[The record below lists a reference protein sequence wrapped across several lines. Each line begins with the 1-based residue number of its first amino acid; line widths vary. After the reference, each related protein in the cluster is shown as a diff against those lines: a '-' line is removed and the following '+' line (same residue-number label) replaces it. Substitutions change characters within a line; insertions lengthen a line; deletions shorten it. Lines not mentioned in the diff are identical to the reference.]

1 MSVSIEVKGIKELFD
16 KLGSFDAINV
26 LEDPMNRAVLRL
38 ESRMKVYPPTRPNQ
52 RYVRTGTLG
61 RRFTHE
67 VTRQSNGLI
76 GKVGNN
82 TVYAPFV
89 VSKQFQRTLFRGRW
103 QTDLDVLES
112 EKDVIL
118 RDFEKAIAEAI

>member
-1 MSVSIEVKGIKELFD
+1 MSVTLEIRGIQELFR
-16 KLGSFDAINV
+16 KLNSIDAIKI

-38 ESRMKVYPPTRPNQ
+38 ESRLKVYPPTRPGQ
-52 RYVRTGTLG
+52 RYVRSGTLG
-61 RRFTHE
+61 RRWTHE
-67 VTRQSNGLI
+67 VIKQSNGII

-82 TVYAPFV
+82 TIYGPFV
-89 VSKQFQRTLFRGRW
+89 QSRQFQRAIFKNRW

-112 EKDVIL
+112 EKDAIL